1 MPFFDTILKA
11 IARDIARYESA
22 GWKRNFALDVTLTFP
37 LLYILY
43 DGETVTDEVIERS
56 AVVTTW
62 CGTRIGRTRRSIAGR
77 TATCTLSQ

>member
-37 LLYILY
+37 LLYIL
-43 DGETVTDEVIERS
+43 
-56 AVVTTW
+56 
-62 CGTRIGRTRRSIAGR
+62 
-77 TATCTLSQ
+77 